1 MVLAQTLHWLG
12 FGLCHQLPERS
23 FLGGGIQVPVC
34 ARDEGIYVGFVV
46 ALALI
51 WLLHRPRRPRGFPG
65 APAMAAGVTMIALMA
80 LDGLTSYSGM
90 RTTTNDIRLAT
101 GLGAGFGI
109 AMLIAPMAYGELWR
123 RSDPDRV
130 LAPWWRLAIWVAGL
144 PVTFVLLRYIAPY
157 LGATYPVLVAICVVA
172 TLVTVNMVV
181 VALVPRFERRA
192 TRARDLLAPGMAA
205 LALSL
210 LEIAGSALVKELL
223 LRAAGL

>member
-1 MVLAQTLHWLG
+1 
-12 FGLCHQLPERS
+12 
-23 FLGGGIQVPVC
+23 
-34 ARDEGIYVGFVV
+34 
-46 ALALI
+46 
-51 WLLHRPRRPRGFPG
+51 
-65 APAMAAGVTMIALMA
+65 
-80 LDGLTSYSGM
+80 M

>member
-1 MVLAQTLHWLG
+1 
-12 FGLCHQLPERS
+12 
-23 FLGGGIQVPVC
+23 
-34 ARDEGIYVGFVV
+34 
-46 ALALI
+46 
-51 WLLHRPRRPRGFPG
+51 
-65 APAMAAGVTMIALMA
+65 
-80 LDGLTSYSGM
+80 
-90 RTTTNDIRLAT
+90 
-101 GLGAGFGI
+101 
-109 AMLIAPMAYGELWR
+109 
-123 RSDPDRV
+123 V